1 MDTTTGLRLA
11 NNSPDVVAF
20 SERNATTSGDPT
32 GPANS
37 LGTPLNNVEHF
48 RHHRSSDEKLSL
60 EKREAALV
68 QITGLRPIAIP
79 GIGSPWWSADGRP
92 RRGGRFGE
100 TGIH

>member
-11 NNSPDVVAF
+11 NTSPDVAAF
-20 SERNATTSGDPT
+20 RSENAKTSGDPT

-60 EKREAALV
+60 EAALV
-68 QITGLRPIAIP
+68 QITGVRPFLSVFFPVA
-79 GIGSPWWSADGRP
+79 
-92 RRGGRFGE
+92 
-100 TGIH
+100 

>member
-11 NNSPDVVAF
+11 NTSPDVAAF
-20 SERNATTSGDPT
+20 RSENAKTSGDPT

-48 RHHRSSDEKLSL
+48 RHHRSSDEKLSP

-68 QITGLRPIAIP
+68 QITGVRPVRPVRMA
-79 GIGSPWWSADGRP
+79 GLELTALCARGMRSA
-92 RRGGRFGE
+92 F
-100 TGIH
+100 